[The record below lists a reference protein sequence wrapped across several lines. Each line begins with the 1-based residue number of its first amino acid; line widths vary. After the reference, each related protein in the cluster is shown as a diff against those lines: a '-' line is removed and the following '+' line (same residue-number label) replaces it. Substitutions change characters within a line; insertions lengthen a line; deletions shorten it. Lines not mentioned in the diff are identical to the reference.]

1 MNLESVSG
9 KINQWVKI
17 WWWVGEVLAKVII
30 FIERLRSLSSRR
42 HALSGFWRHKKEEI
56 FIMIFQFRENLDG
69 FSHEQFKFLIL
80 LQISLWASK
89 NLIAYINY
97 RKNWKFTPPP
107 LQIIN
112 EYFFS
117 HDELFKSSL
126 NLLSRSICDFI
137 ILVRWRKKSLK
148 CLIWR
153 NSFTASQAKGGC
165 WIIFKTSWDGKF
177 LIESDRENFCINLW
191 LNYVRKYL
199 LVRESFRCWWR
210 RYSRGRTI
218 IDLIKI
224 LFELKF
230 SRFFL
235 NF

>member
-69 FSHEQFKFLIL
+69 FLHEQFKFLIL

-112 EYFFS
+112 EYFFLPMNYS
-117 HDELFKSSL
+117 KAVLIFYLARSAILLFLWDEEKNHWS
-126 NLLSRSICDFI
+126 
-137 ILVRWRKKSLK
+137 V
-148 CLIWR
+148 
-153 NSFTASQAKGGC
+153 
-165 WIIFKTSWDGKF
+165 
-177 LIESDRENFCINLW
+177 
-191 LNYVRKYL
+191 
-199 LVRESFRCWWR
+199 
-210 RYSRGRTI
+210 
-218 IDLIKI
+218 
-224 LFELKF
+224 
-230 SRFFL
+230 
-235 NF
+235 